1 MLFSNSALLA
11 CFWNENSKKKVL
23 SFSRWT
29 TQQMWLNRWKSGNSI
44 NNNFKG
50 KNIPNGARWLI
61 GRARQKHNEQEKGHE
76 TKKKDS
82 RRRKREK
89 ATSHAGVHGP
99 AVPSLDSD
107 SPLWWPCRTRSEGP
121 SSGTGAC
128 VRGRRPTPAASPAA
142 RWPWQHLAET
152 GWERRERPLSVRVW
166 VLMPKGW
173 REREGKRNALHSI
186 TLTAQ
191 PCERRRSESMGGIME
206 IDLVKASWGKK
217 DRLHWL
223 GSMHSDQGRR
233 NKSGTHL
240 LKGNTSC
247 WEQVPAGIT
256 KLSH

>member
-1 MLFSNSALLA
+1 MKTA
-11 CFWNENSKKKVL
+11 KKKYWV
-23 SFSRWT
+23 SQDEQHSKCDWTGERAATPSTTTSREKTSQTGLDDWLEEPGRNT
-29 TQQMWLNRWKSGNSI
+29 TSKRKVMKR
-44 NNNFKG
+44 
-50 KNIPNGARWLI
+50 R
-61 GRARQKHNEQEKGHE
+61 
-76 TKKKDS
+76 KKDS

-107 SPLWWPCRTRSEGP
+107 SPLWWLCRTRSEGP

-206 IDLVKASWGKK
+206 IDLVKASWVKK

-247 WEQVPAGIT
+247 REQVPAGIT

>member
-1 MLFSNSALLA
+1 MKTA
-11 CFWNENSKKKVL
+11 KKVL

-61 GRARQKHNEQEKGHE
+61 GRARQKHNEQEKGHA

-107 SPLWWPCRTRSEGP
+107 SPLWWLCRTRSEGP

-142 RWPWQHLAET
+142 RWPWQHLADT

-173 REREGKRNALHSI
+173 REREGEKKCPPFNYINSTAMRKAPERINGWDNGNRLSEGQLGQERSFALAR
-186 TLTAQ
+186 LYAF
-191 PCERRRSESMGGIME
+191 RSRTEE
-206 IDLVKASWGKK
+206 
-217 DRLHWL
+217 
-223 GSMHSDQGRR
+223 
-233 NKSGTHL
+233 
-240 LKGNTSC
+240 
-247 WEQVPAGIT
+247 
-256 KLSH
+256 